1 MTPFLE
7 REAAASD
14 LMAVT
19 VVTEEA
25 PMTSAE
31 RSYRLLVT
39 HAAVHAAG
47 YIGIAALADL
57 SDLHNLPAILA
68 LCAVLSICVNG
79 AYQLGHAGRA
89 HDLMN
94 SRWRSLWWITQRSAT
109 DELATP
115 TRRGGDVS
123 RDRRDERRAGLS

>member
-1 MTPFLE
+1 
-7 REAAASD
+7 
-14 LMAVT
+14 
-19 VVTEEA
+19 
-25 PMTSAE
+25 MTSAE

-39 HAAVHAAG
+39 HAAVYAAG

-94 SRWRSLWWITQRSAT
+94 SRWRDRCGGSPSGLRPMSWRHQREEVAT
-109 DELATP
+109 CLVIDATNGEL
-115 TRRGGDVS
+115 D
-123 RDRRDERRAGLS
+123 